1 MNQYP
6 EKHLGYSK
14 VVIKNIQHA
23 LDNTFVAAA
32 HGYNK
37 FLSPSAFARALAD
50 HVQQESKF
58 YKSGTKIMVEVEK
71 SFNPSGM
78 VLDWMRMK
86 VDEDYTIASG
96 TKCKLVCKR
105 DARGNKKYKVIP
117 L

>member
-1 MNQYP
+1 MHQYP

-14 VVIKNIQHA
+14 VVIKNILHS

-50 HVQQESKF
+50 HEQQESKF

-71 SFNPSGM
+71 SLNPSGM
-78 VLDWMRMK
+78 VIDWMRMK

-96 TKCKLVCKR
+96 IKCRLVCKR
-105 DARGNKKYKVIP
+105 DGRGNKKYKVIP

>member
-1 MNQYP
+1 MYQYP
-6 EKHLGYSK
+6 EKHVGYAN
-14 VVIKNIQHA
+14 VVIKNIKHA

-37 FLSPSAFARALAD
+37 FLSPSAFARALTDYA
-50 HVQQESKF
+50 QQESKF

-71 SFNPSGM
+71 SLGATGN

>member
-1 MNQYP
+1 MHQYP
-6 EKHLGYSK
+6 EKHIGYAN
-14 VVIKNIQHA
+14 VVIKNIKHA

-37 FLSPSAFARALAD
+37 FLSPSAFARALTDYA
-50 HVQQESKF
+50 QQESKF

-71 SFNPSGM
+71 SLNASGT

>member
-1 MNQYP
+1 MHQYP

-14 VVIKNIQHA
+14 VVIKNILHS

-50 HVQQESKF
+50 HEQQESKF

-71 SFNPSGM
+71 ALNPSGQKM
-78 VLDWMRMK
+78 DWMRMK
-86 VDEDYTIASG
+86 VNEEYTIASG